1 MTGSVAA
8 LGGGAAAH
16 CAHTSLAYFSGAA
29 GSPSAAVTMSS
40 ALVWELV
47 KNNNAFIKKGLNGAV
62 FSSEPGNL

>member
-1 MTGSVAA
+1 
-8 LGGGAAAH
+8 
-16 CAHTSLAYFSGAA
+16 
-29 GSPSAAVTMSS
+29 MSS